1 MAHSVLGDIHTHT
14 LYSRHAYSTI
24 LENIQVAHARGLEV
38 YGAADHFG
46 SMMSPTVD
54 IRDYQFF
61 LNVMVWPREWEDML
75 VLRGAEVDIVGLDGA
90 LFGQDIEISENI
102 VKRPYPARTTLFN
115 AALSKVDYLVAS
127 VHNGLFARGAS
138 LAQTT
143 DMYLSV
149 LDNPKVFILGHTGR
163 SGIPYDLDA
172 VLLRAKETHK
182 LIEIN
187 EHSFDGGPAGSCTE
201 TCRTIAER
209 CAELGVGI
217 AVSTDAH
224 IATDIA
230 LYPRAL
236 AMLEEIHFPEELIMT
251 RSRAALVE
259 ELAASG
265 VCDLRDIS

>member
-1 MAHSVLGDIHTHT
+1 MPYSVLGDIHTHT

-24 LENIQVAHARGLEV
+24 LENIQAAHARGLEV

-46 SMMSPTVD
+46 AMMSPTIDV
-54 IRDYQFF
+54 RDYQFF
-61 LNVMVWPREWEDML
+61 LNVMVWPREWEGML
-75 VLRGAEVDIVGLDGA
+75 VLRGAEVDIVSLDGA
-90 LFGQDIEISENI
+90 LFGQDIAVTENI
-102 VKRPYPARTTLFN
+102 VGRPYPREMTLFD
-115 AALSKVDYLVAS
+115 ASLSKVDYVVAS
-127 VHNGLFARGAS
+127 VHNGLFARDAS

-143 DMYLSV
+143 GMYLRA

-163 SGIPYDLDA
+163 SGIPYDIDE
-172 VLLRAKETHK
+172 VLLHAKEKHK

-187 EHSFDGGPAGSCTE
+187 EHSFDGGPAGSCVD

-230 LYPRAL
+230 RFPRAL
-236 AMLEEIHFPEELIMT
+236 GMLEEIHFPEELIMT
-251 RSRAALVE
+251 RSRASLVG
-259 ELAASG
+259 ELAAAG
-265 VCDLRDIS
+265 VCDLR